1 MIEIAEY
8 GVYTEEYIMKKTVK
22 YVAPWAAAAAIGAAI
37 GLAPVA
43 AADPGFAPVPQAMSA
58 AHPTASSTPAP
69 APFGTGE
76 DPMVPNGANPHIPFR
91 LGYQNSNHDEDNTT
105 NGFVDLPF

>member
-1 MIEIAEY
+1 MNIAKIWRSNAEEI
-8 GVYTEEYIMKKTVK
+8 IMKKTVK
-22 YVAPWAAAAAIGAAI
+22 YVAPWAAVAAIGAVI

-43 AADPGFAPVPQAMSA
+43 AADPGFAPVPQATSA
-58 AHPTASSTPAP
+58 AHSTASSTPAP

-76 DPMVPNGANPHIPFR
+76 DPMVQNGPDPFIPFR
-91 LGYQNSNHDEDNTT
+91 LGYQNPNHDEGNST